1 MFLETLKRGICLR
14 FSVMTVNEDY
24 QKLLDQN
31 KELSIVGS
39 AGAILQWDMETKM
52 PPRGI
57 ELKSQQLAWI
67 QKIAHQMLT
76 SPEAGKTLKEIEKSK
91 EYGSLDQIQKR
102 NVYLARKAYDEAT
115 KLPEDLVVEITK
127 QQTLGVGVWKKA
139 KAAKDWKMF
148 MPELQKIKDLRE
160 KEAALL
166 MDIKGA
172 KKPYDALIDNF
183 EPKMTA
189 VNITR
194 IFDEMKV
201 GLKRIMKKVMDQ
213 DQPSIDFLE
222 RPVSESIQ
230 VQIGED
236 MAEFMLYD
244 INSENAGGRIDT
256 TEHPFTTGYYTDVR
270 ITTNYHE
277 NRFISSIYA
286 ILHEGGHALYEQG
299 LPMDWMYQPIGA
311 STSYGVHESMSR
323 FIENMVGRSPEFMR
337 HYRPKL
343 MKLTGDTFKDIT
355 EDHLVKASNYV
366 TPSKVRIEADEV
378 TYGMHI
384 IIRFEIERD
393 LFNGDLEV
401 SELPQAWNQKYMDYL
416 GVEIEDDSE
425 GVMQD
430 THWAAGLFGYFPSY
444 ALGNIYDGVWLTKLN
459 KDLPD
464 WLSLIEKGSFKETK
478 NWLTENVYKYANLYD
493 PEELV
498 EHVTGSKLVV
508 KPFIDYLDNKFSK
521 MYGY

>member
-1 MFLETLKRGICLR
+1 
-14 FSVMTVNEDY
+14 MTVYDDY
-24 QKLLDQN
+24 QKLLDHSR
-31 KELSIVGS
+31 ELAVVGS

-52 PPRGI
+52 PPRGV
-57 ELKSQQLAWI
+57 ELKSQQLAWV

-76 SPEAGKTLKEIEKSK
+76 SEESGKVLDSIEKSK
-91 EYGSLDQIQKR
+91 DYGSLDQMQKR

-115 KLPEDLVVEITK
+115 KLPETLVVELAK
-127 QQTLGVGVWKKA
+127 QSTIGVNVWKKA
-139 KAAKDWKMF
+139 KASKDWKLF

-160 KEAALL
+160 KEAELL
-166 MDIKGA
+166 MEIKGA
-172 KKPYDALIDNF
+172 KRPYDALIDNF

-189 VNITR
+189 ENITR

-201 GLKRIMKKVMDQ
+201 GLKKIMEKVMYQ

-222 RPVSESIQ
+222 RPVPESIQ
-230 VQIGED
+230 ETIGES
-236 MAEFMLYD
+236 MADFILYD
-244 INSENAGGRIDT
+244 IKSENAGGRIDT

-277 NRFISSIYA
+277 YRFISSIYA

-299 LPMDWMYQPIGA
+299 LPLEWMYQPLGV

-323 FIENMVGRSPEFMR
+323 FIENMVGRSPEFWRYYM
-337 HYRPKL
+337 PKL
-343 MKLTGDTFKDIT
+343 RKMTGDTFKDIT
-355 EDHLVKASNYV
+355 EDHMLKAANYV
-366 TPSKVRIEADEV
+366 TPSKIRIEADEV

-393 LFNGDLEV
+393 LFNGSLEV
-401 SELPQAWNQKYMDYL
+401 SELPQTWNQKYMDYL
-416 GVEIEDDSE
+416 GVEIKDDSE

-444 ALGNIYDGVWLTKLN
+444 ALGNIYDGVWLTKLT

-464 WLSLIEKGSFKETK
+464 WLSYIEKGSFKETK
-478 NWLTENVYKYANLYD
+478 NWLTENVYNYGNLYD
-493 PEELV
+493 PEDLV

-508 KPFIDYLDNKFSK
+508 KPFIDYLEDKFSK
-521 MYGY
+521 IYGY